1 MARLSYL
8 SKQPKIYMGS
18 VEKVRLEFEQGWPVL
33 SQSWLTRHWS
43 VVAET
48 FNQLGYLAQFVLKK
62 KAEFGLI

>member
-1 MARLSYL
+1 
-8 SKQPKIYMGS
+8 MGS

-33 SQSWLTRHWS
+33 SQSWLTRHWI